1 LHFELGSELI
11 LGDHINDKEYR
22 EALNEVK
29 GLSAAV
35 TGVMGETTN
44 ELDIVAWMDI
54 TLEALHQHS
63 MLGKEEINQTTKYTD
78 MLGSMLDQ
86 LDTSSGY
93 DLE

>member
-1 LHFELGSELI
+1 MGSRDI
-11 LGDHINDKEYR
+11 HTVAHR
-22 EALNEVK
+22 EHYEVK

>member
-1 LHFELGSELI
+1 
-11 LGDHINDKEYR
+11 
-22 EALNEVK
+22 
-29 GLSAAV
+29 
-35 TGVMGETTN
+35 
-44 ELDIVAWMDI
+44 
-54 TLEALHQHS
+54 